1 MKFHRQLITILSSLT
16 LVIVTADVESIGT
29 TADLTQESSV
39 DSQHHHEKPI
49 ATTSTTLSQQRIYYG
64 KEKNADFRA
73 EIRKMEAES
82 PLFKRNGVPDPNH
95 EVGYDLGKHHLSH
108 SSSRRLNDYVDPR
121 TSSEP
126 LRITFA
132 TETLDSR
139 ATDAEN
145 SAKVN
150 FIKSK
155 ILPKVK
161 EFWSDALS
169 VAPVVGPLKVS
180 TAYLAFGAYCGDP
193 TLPKVPSEHI
203 TDGVDD
209 TDLILYVNGLD
220 CEQLFGAPG
229 AIAFGEFFFILAPDE
244 LLMA

>member
-1 MKFHRQLITILSSLT
+1 
-16 LVIVTADVESIGT
+16 
-29 TADLTQESSV
+29 
-39 DSQHHHEKPI
+39 
-49 ATTSTTLSQQRIYYG
+49 
-64 KEKNADFRA
+64 
-73 EIRKMEAES
+73 
-82 PLFKRNGVPDPNH
+82 
-95 EVGYDLGKHHLSH
+95 
-108 SSSRRLNDYVDPR
+108 
-121 TSSEP
+121 
-126 LRITFA
+126 
-132 TETLDSR
+132 
-139 ATDAEN
+139 
-145 SAKVN
+145 VN

-180 TAYLAFGAYCGDP
+180 TAYLADGAYCGDP
-193 TLPKVPSEHI
+193 ILPKVPSEHI

-229 AIAFGEFFFILAPDE
+229 AIAFGEFSFILAPDKL